1 MYGRNIMKVLALN
14 SSARTGGQSKTELM
28 LNHLIIGMREAEAD
42 VDVVNLRE
50 KNIKNCAG
58 CFSCMTKSPGK
69 CVLKDDMS
77 GELFPKWL
85 ESDLIIY
92 ATPLFHHTVNATMK
106 TFIERTFPICEPFLL
121 EREERWVH
129 PLRRNHPAVVVLSV
143 CGFPAM
149 SAFSALTHYVKF
161 LFENQEK
168 GRLWAE
174 IYRPAAEFMYRNIE
188 KQKDILDATRQAG
201 RELVETHMVSPGTLA
216 RIEQPLADNLS
227 DFAKITNCMWRTC
240 ISERITKKKFEK
252 EDMIPRPDS
261 IETFMLMMPMG
272 FNSERAGDTKATL
285 QFEFSG
291 SVEGS
296 CHLKI
301 SDGTIKVRKGKSKKP
316 DLVIKTPFNIWMD
329 IQTGKADGGEMF
341 MNEKYTADGDMD
353 LFLNMSKL
361 FGKNQ

>member
-1 MYGRNIMKVLALN
+1 MKVLALN
-14 SSARTGGQSKTELM
+14 SSARTGGQSKTKLM
-28 LNHLIIGMREAEAD
+28 LSHLVEGMHEAGAD

-58 CFSCMTKSPGK
+58 CFSCMTKTPGK
-69 CVLKDDMS
+69 CVLKDDMT

-121 EREERWVH
+121 EREGRWVH
-129 PLRRNHPAVVVLSV
+129 PLRRNHPAAVVLSV

-149 SAFSALTHYVKF
+149 SAFSALTHYAKF
-161 LFENQEK
+161 LFEEQEK

-174 IYRPAAEFMYRNIE
+174 IYRPAAEFMYRNVD

-201 RELVETHMVSPGTLA
+201 RELVEAHRVSPGTLA
-216 RIEQPLADNLS
+216 RIEQPLSDNLS
-227 DFAKITNCMWRTC
+227 DFAKITNCMWGTC
-240 ISERITKKKFEK
+240 IAEGITKKKFAK

-261 IETFMLMMPMG
+261 IETFMLLMPMG
-272 FNSERAGDTKATL
+272 FNPERAGDTKATL
-285 QFEFSG
+285 QFEFTG

-296 CHLKI
+296 CHLII
-301 SDGTIKVRKGKSKKP
+301 SDGTIKAREGKSEKP
-316 DLVIKTPFNIWMD
+316 DLVIKTPFDVWMD
-329 IQTGKADGGEMF
+329 IQTGKADGGQMF
-341 MNEKYTADGDMD
+341 MEEKYKAEGDMD
-353 LFLNMSKL
+353 VFWNMSKC
-361 FGKNQ
+361 FGQNH